1 MGRFLDAL
9 LAELS
14 QLPEGRESILARA
27 DTLET
32 LLVAHITSGQTAW
45 PGLALDPERFVRFLA
60 RRLPQSGD
68 LEAELNELPAA
79 DLYLTCACADGD
91 ARAIVAFEARYFRDI
106 DATVA
111 GMRAPNGASDDVK
124 QILRT
129 RFFVSTGGRPPAIT
143 EFGGRGN
150 LHGWV
155 RVSAVREV
163 LRLFKRDRRK
173 VDLDEALLDDMVG
186 FPDPE
191 MAAVKAKCKTELGT
205 AFRASLAGLS
215 ARERTL
221 LRYHIA
227 DGLSID
233 AIGSIYHVH
242 RATAARWL
250 AAVRERL
257 VSDTQARLAEHLRLD
272 RDEVESVIRLVR
284 SQLDL
289 SIVSLLGSEDPQ
301 SP

>member
-1 MGRFLDAL
+1 MTRFVDAL
-9 LAELS
+9 LAEL
-14 QLPEGRESILARA
+14 PEVREATLARSEA
-27 DTLET
+27 LEA
-32 LLVAHITSGQTAW
+32 LLAAQVAAGAAAW
-45 PGLALDPERFVRFLA
+45 PDLALDPEHFVRFLA
-60 RRLPQSGD
+60 HRLPEGRN
-68 LEAELNELPAA
+68 LEGELAELPAA
-79 DLYLTCACADGD
+79 DLYLACACADGD
-91 ARAIVAFEARYFRDI
+91 GRAIAAFEERYFRDI
-106 DATVA
+106 EATVA
-111 GMRAPNGASDDVK
+111 GMRAPSGAADDVK

-191 MAAVKAKCKTELGT
+191 MAAVKAKCRSELGA
-205 AFRASLAGLS
+205 AFREALAALS

-257 VSDTQARLAEHLRLD
+257 VSDTQARLAAHLRLD

-289 SIVSLLGSEDPQ
+289 SIVSLLGAES
-301 SP
+301 S

>member
-9 LAELS
+9 LAELPGER
-14 QLPEGRESILARA
+14 QPRLARA
-27 DTLET
+27 EALET
-32 LLVAHITSGQTAW
+32 LLAAHVTAAEAAW
-45 PGLALDPERFVRFLA
+45 PGVVLDPLHFVRFLA
-60 RRLPQSGD
+60 HRLTEGGD
-68 LEAELNELPAA
+68 IAAELTELPAA
-79 DLYLTCACADGD
+79 DLYLACACADGD
-91 ARAIVAFEARYFRDI
+91 PRAIAAFEERYFRDI

-111 GMRAPNGASDDVK
+111 GMRAPTGAADDVK

-129 RFFVSTGGRPPAIT
+129 RFFVASGGRPPAIT

-163 LRLFKRDRRK
+163 LRLFKRERRK

-191 MAAVKAKCKTELGT
+191 MAAVKAKCKSELGA
-205 AFRASLAGLS
+205 AFRESLAALS

-257 VSDTQARLAEHLRLD
+257 VSDTQARLAAHLRLD

-289 SIVSLLGSEDPQ
+289 SIVSLLGAEESQAP
-301 SP
+301 